1 MTYPP
6 RIDPI
11 GEALTSLGIVRGS
24 ALLDMDECL
33 MVPHAFKL
41 GHPWN
46 LPSRLFIF
54 PIGVTKCR
62 AREQRQLYLL
72 HPELRPHP
80 FVEWIEQKL
89 NVEILSDPPAN
100 ADSMITASDRQWQH
114 ALDLVTTGEIEGL
127 HNTRRFTTDAHIFR
141 AVVLALV
148 RHGPSRARP
157 NPLFDVHA
165 ARLLLTLSGVPEPAR
180 HMLDL
185 ASCVQP
191 PKPQHI
197 RSFTTHWLV
206 EAGHNP
212 PEKIA
217 WAIIR
222 MIELGYVF
230 YDFNGYLEWSELGK
244 EIFRRSVVSEAVKS

>member
-1 MTYPP
+1 MTFSS

-11 GEALTSLGIVRGS
+11 GEAIASLGIVRGS
-24 ALLDMDECL
+24 ALLDLDECL
-33 MVPHAFKL
+33 MVPGAFKL
-41 GHPWN
+41 ANPWA

-62 AREQRQLYLL
+62 PREQRQLYLL
-72 HPELRPHP
+72 HPELQPHP
-80 FVEWIEQKL
+80 FVGWIERKL
-89 NVEILSDPPAN
+89 NVEILPAPPAN
-100 ADSMITASDRQWQH
+100 AESMITASDRQWQH

-148 RHGPSRARP
+148 RHGPSRERP

-165 ARLLLTLSGVPEPAR
+165 ARLLLNLSGVPEPAR
-180 HMLDL
+180 PMLDL

-206 EAGHNP
+206 EAGYNP

-217 WAIIR
+217 WAVIH
-222 MIELGYVF
+222 MIEAGYAF
-230 YDFNGYLEWSELGK
+230 YNFNGYLEWSELGK
-244 EIFRRSVVSEAVKS
+244 EIFRRSVVRESVRS